1 MIYADASVVVSVFL
15 ADVHTARAVAWL
27 GAAKETLTVSHWT
40 VTEFSSA
47 AARQARMGQISAD
60 NRLRAEQNFDA
71 WLLAVEQASVLR
83 ADFEFARGLLR
94 SGSSRLRAGDALHVA
109 VARRLGARVATLD
122 AVMIE
127 AAQRVGLALE
137 AI

>member
-15 ADVHTARAVAWL
+15 ADVHTARAVTWL
-27 GAAKETLTVSHWT
+27 GAANEAVTVSHWT

-47 AARQARMGQISAD
+47 AARQERMGQISPD
-60 NRLRAEQNFDA
+60 DRLGAEQNFDA

-83 ADFEFARGLLR
+83 TDFEVARDLLR
-94 SGSSRLRAGDALHVA
+94 TGPTRLRAGDALHVA

-122 AVMIE
+122 AVMAD
-127 AAQRVGLALE
+127 AAQAVGLAVDP
-137 AI
+137 I